1 MKNFNTKKII
11 RALLVIACLAS
22 SLIIGFL
29 ISINLIVDPIIYW
42 LASTEG
48 ARIFISCI
56 LSWLGVS
63 KLFDL
68 FYKRYRRR
76 KKLKRFNA
84 LNIPYPRTFKGKK

>member
-1 MKNFNTKKII
+1 MKKLNIKKII
-11 RALLVIACLAS
+11 RFLLVIACLAFG
-22 SLIIGFL
+22 LFIGLL

-48 ARIFISCI
+48 TRIIISCI

-63 KLFDL
+63 TLFDL

-76 KKLKRFNA
+76 KKLKKFNA